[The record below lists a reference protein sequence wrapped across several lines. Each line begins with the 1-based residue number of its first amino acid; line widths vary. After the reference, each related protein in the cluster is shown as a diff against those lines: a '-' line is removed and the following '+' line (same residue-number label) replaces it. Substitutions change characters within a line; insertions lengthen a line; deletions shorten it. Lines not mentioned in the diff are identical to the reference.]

1 MYTGSLAAVSNRED
15 WIAVSPLID
24 EDGTEVTLTDASFEM
39 FICKQGYPSSAEL
52 SGYYD
57 PSDPSA
63 GKITLPTTT
72 SFQWWYTAEDMADL
86 CAGTYDVFLRV
97 TIDDVVTQILSC
109 TVSVVEGGPS

>member
-15 WIAVSPLID
+15 WIATSPLID
-24 EDGTEVTLTDASFEM
+24 EDGDEVTLTDATLEM
-39 FICKQGYPSSAEL
+39 FICARGCPDTAVL
-52 SGYYD
+52 SGSTTD
-57 PSDPSA
+57 

-72 SFQWWYTAEDMADL
+72 SFQWAFTPDDMSVL

-109 TVSVVEGGPS
+109 TVPIVEGGPSS